1 MTSNE
6 QLPPGTPAWLT
17 MVGTLMREAAA
28 QAGLPPSLTVSFV
41 ERYTDGAAL
50 ADGLVQGLRF
60 DITGGQPSF
69 RVGVRPDE
77 TADIVVEITAAAAR
91 QLNALYSHD
100 PAYAAAQAE
109 LLRTGDMRVVG
120 DPAQLGPWLAAVHD
134 PIVARTRPEGA

>member
-1 MTSNE
+1 MTSTE
-6 QLPPGTPAWLT
+6 QLPPGTPAWLA

-60 DITGGQPSF
+60 DISGGQPSF

-77 TADIVVEITAAAAR
+77 AADIVVEITAAGAR
-91 QLNALYSHD
+91 QLNSRYTHD
-100 PAYAAAQAE
+100 PAYAATLAE
-109 LLRTGDMRVVG
+109 LLRTGAMRVVG
-120 DPAQLGPWLAAVHD
+120 DPAQLGTWLATVHD
-134 PIVARTRPEGA
+134 PIVARTRQEAA